1 MSAAT
6 LQRAEANDQ
15 LSAAKI
21 DTLPGFCL
29 EAIVRHN
36 KTNTVSEK
44 RGGEWL
50 RVSSDDFALDGVHS
64 LASHRLLETAV
75 AVA

>member
-36 KTNTVSEK
+36 KPNTVSEK

-50 RVSSDDFALDGVHS
+50 RVSSDDFARRVRHIALGLGLS
-64 LASHRLLETAV
+64 LIHI
-75 AVA
+75 